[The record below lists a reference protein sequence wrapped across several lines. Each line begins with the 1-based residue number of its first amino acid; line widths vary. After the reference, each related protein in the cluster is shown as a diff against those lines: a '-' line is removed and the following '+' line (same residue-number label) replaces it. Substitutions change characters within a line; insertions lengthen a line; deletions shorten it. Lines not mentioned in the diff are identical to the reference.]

1 MLKICVI
8 GLGYVGLPICLKLA
22 KNFKTVGF
30 DINTKRINSLKNQI
44 DLNHEFKRKDL
55 KKKNLI
61 FSKEIK
67 DLNKCN
73 FYIICVPTP
82 ITNSKLPDLRYIEES
97 FKLLSKILKK
107 GDIIILESTVYPGV
121 TETFAKKLE
130 KKTKLR
136 NNRDFS
142 ICYSPERINPGDKKN
157 NLNQINKILAYEGES
172 QKVKTLLKNVY
183 KKICKKLIFF

>member
-44 DLNHEFKRKDL
+44 DLNNEFKKKDL

-61 FSKEIK
+61 FSKEIR
-67 DLNKCN
+67 DLDKCN

-97 FKLLSKILKK
+97 FKLLSKILKRRYN
-107 GDIIILESTVYPGV
+107 GFRVTVYPGV

-130 KKTKLR
+130 KKTKL
-136 NNRDFS
+136 S
-142 ICYSPERINPGDKKN
+142 
-157 NLNQINKILAYEGES
+157 KIETSAYVIAQRE
-172 QKVKTLLKNVY
+172 
-183 KKICKKLIFF
+183 

>member
-30 DINTKRINSLKNQI
+30 DINSKRINSLKNQI
-44 DLNHEFKRKDL
+44 DLNHEFKKKDL

-107 GDIIILESTVYPGV
+107 
-121 TETFAKKLE
+121 ET
-130 KKTKLR
+130 
-136 NNRDFS
+136 
-142 ICYSPERINPGDKKN
+142 
-157 NLNQINKILAYEGES
+157 
-172 QKVKTLLKNVY
+172 
-183 KKICKKLIFF
+183 